1 MEIRNIADSLLYT
14 VEKTLKDAGDKVEIQ
29 DKKDVEEKLD
39 ALRKVK
45 DGEAIEEI
53 QKATQELSEVI
64 QKIGAS
70 LSKQGQQQEQPQAEE
85 TKEDDKKPEDGEFK
99 EKK

>member
-1 MEIRNIADSLLYT
+1 MADTLLYT
-14 VEKTLKDAGDKVEIQ
+14 ADKTLKDAGDKVGPQ

-45 DGEAIEEI
+45 DGETIEEI
-53 QKATQELSEVI
+53 QKATQELSQAI

-70 LSKQGQQQEQPQAEE
+70 LHSEKSSEQGSDEKKDEEQ
-85 TKEDDKKPEDGEFK
+85 KPEEGEFK
-99 EKK
+99 EEK